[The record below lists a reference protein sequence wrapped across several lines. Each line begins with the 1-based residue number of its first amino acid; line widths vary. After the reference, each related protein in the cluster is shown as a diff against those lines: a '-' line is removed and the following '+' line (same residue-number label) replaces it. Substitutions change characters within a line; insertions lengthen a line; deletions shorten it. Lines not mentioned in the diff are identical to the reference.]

1 LTAFLLDAS
10 SRCTKPVGR
19 TFALYLVT
27 KHILGRIA
35 TTQLRIFGP
44 WEKQG
49 SWDGVSKLRSSQ
61 VGFSD
66 LAKSRDRPEPNLKRI
81 EELQQTN
88 VSHGMQSMVILDCR
102 HPTSRYR
109 EMDGWSREW
118 YSPTSA
124 GLRPIGTPR
133 RYFWSLALDN
143 HREWRN
149 RDSTSPPLKDAKQ
162 KHNSVA
168 VKQHHLRPSLPSNS
182 SNVSPLNSGLSLSA
196 VSSCN

>member
-1 LTAFLLDAS
+1 MHKAS
-10 SRCTKPVGR
+10 RPDFR
-19 TFALYLVT
+19 
-27 KHILGRIA
+27 HISCRE
-35 TTQLRIFGP
+35 TQ
-44 WEKQG
+44 
-49 SWDGVSKLRSSQ
+49 VSSHRHRSVSGIWPHEAEGCWMKSHGCEIPRRH

-66 LAKSRDRPEPNLKRI
+66 LAKFRVRPEPNLKRI
-81 EELQQTN
+81 EELQQTS
-88 VSHGMQSMVILDCR
+88 VSHGMQSLVILDCR
-102 HPTSRYR
+102 HPTSRYC
-109 EMDGWSREW
+109 EMDGLSREW

-133 RYFWSLALDN
+133 HYFWSLALDN

-149 RDSTSPPLKDAKQ
+149 RYSTSPPLKDAKQ

-168 VKQHHLRPSLPSNS
+168 AKQHHLRPSLPSNS